1 MGWPIDRSAG
11 NGGVNVPLLRLGGI
25 WVVAGLVVLALLFMA
40 VYTIESGSVGVLST
54 FGKYDPEE
62 REPGLHLKIPFIQ
75 AVRLFDVR
83 LQTVNYKS
91 VKDLPDKGGVINKP
105 AIQVLDNKNLP
116 IGVELTVQFTPDKN
130 EAAEILTR
138 FGSNY
143 FEKLINPIV
152 RDVVRDVIGKYQA
165 EKIAADRTIIAKE
178 IRAVLGEK
186 FKELPFHLH
195 DVALRNIRLPQIV
208 LKKIEEVQLA
218 KQEEQ
223 RLAMVEKQ
231 AEKNQKIKTIEANTK
246 LIEVTTQAK
255 AEAEKKRIG
264 ADAKA
269 YQIMKEAEAIAKA
282 NQLVANSLTDRL
294 IRYKAIEKWSGTYPA
309 TLMQGGD
316 KGLMLQLP
324 PAR

>member
-1 MGWPIDRSAG
+1 MKTDIDPTGDKLFPRTAFKAG
-11 NGGVNVPLLRLGGI
+11 A
-25 WVVAGLVVLALLFMA
+25 AGLLIPSLVIVALAFMT
-40 VYTIESGSVGVLST
+40 VYTIESGTVGVLST

-62 REPGLHLKIPFIQ
+62 KEPGLHFKLPLVQ
-75 AVRLFDVR
+75 RVHVFDVR

-91 VKDLPDKGGVINKP
+91 VKDQPDKGGVVNKP
-105 AIQVLDNKNLP
+105 AIEVLDNKNLP
-116 IGVELTVQFTPDKN
+116 IGVELTVQFTPMAS

-138 FGSNY
+138 YGDNY

-165 EKIAADRTIIAKE
+165 EKIAADRAVIARE

-186 FKELPFHLH
+186 FKALPFQLQ

-208 LKKIEEVQLA
+208 LKKVEEVQLA

-223 RLAMVEKQ
+223 RLEMVEKQ
-231 AEKNQKIKTIEANTK
+231 AEKNQRIKTIEANTK

-255 AEAEKKRIG
+255 AEAERQRIE

-269 YQIMKEAEAIAKA
+269 YQIMKEAEAVAKA
-282 NQLVANSLTDRL
+282 NQLVAASITDRL
-294 IRYKAIEKWSGTYPA
+294 IRYKAVEKWNGTYPS
-309 TLMQGGD
+309 TLMQGEG
-316 KGLMLQLP
+316 KGLMFQLP

>member
-1 MGWPIDRSAG
+1 MQDPIDSLRTDTLG
-11 NGGVNVPLLRLGGI
+11 NRLANPNI
-25 WVVAGLVVLALLFMA
+25 AVLAIPAIVLVALIFTT
-40 VYTIESGSVGVLST
+40 VYTIESGNVGVLST

-62 REPGLHLKIPFIQ
+62 KEPGLHLKLPLVQ
-75 AVRLFDVR
+75 SVKVFDVR

-138 FGSNY
+138 YGANY

-165 EKIAADRTIIAKE
+165 EKIAADRTVIARE

-186 FKELPFHLH
+186 FKALPFHLH

-231 AEKNQKIKTIEANTK
+231 AEKNQRIKTIEANTK

-255 AEAEKKRIG
+255 AQAEKKRIE

-282 NQLVANSLTDRL
+282 NRLVADSLTDRL
-294 IRYKAIEKWSGTYPA
+294 IRYKSVEKWNGTYPA
-309 TLMQGGD
+309 TLMQGGG
-316 KGLMLQLP
+316 KGLILQLP